1 MIKILYVD
9 DEPVLLDACRRFLE
23 RTGLF
28 LVETALSGEEALQK
42 VRTGAY
48 DAIISDYQMA
58 DIDGLAL
65 LKIIRDKIPDLP
77 FLIFTGKG
85 REEVAVEAFEHGVD
99 FYVQK
104 GGDPK
109 TQFAELAHK
118 VQKAVESHT
127 IKRELSATEEKFQ
140 NFVRNF
146 EGIAFQMKTDGT
158 CLFLE
163 GKIPDIIGY
172 THEDILSGAIPVI
185 SIIHPD
191 DETEFQKEVK
201 QLGIVPGFIIDSL
214 IRIVRKDRGIRW
226 LHAIIHNIC
235 DNTGTILYIQGA
247 LYDIT
252 ELKTAQDEIAKT
264 EAKWRSILTKAPAT
278 ISVLDRKGNV
288 LFLNK
293 SHPPK
298 KVSDMVGTTAHEF
311 LAPDQEQVLQS
322 VLDRAFSLGEVVRF
336 ESSVKL
342 GDTVTELLSHQVSR
356 ILWDGE
362 PAALVVS
369 MVTTERKWLEQ
380 NLRESEEIYR
390 AIVSAS
396 GDGIAILDK
405 SGLITFGSPKIYD
418 IFDIPREKMMTGVS
432 ALNFVDPA
440 FRRMATQR
448 ITKNFSGDSGPETY
462 EYLLRKDDG
471 TPFWGELIAS
481 PLLDDAGNVTG
492 LLVLIRDITKR
503 KNYEKA
509 IADSE
514 KKYRTIIENMQ
525 DMFYRTDLD
534 GNILMI
540 SPHGAKLAGYDSPD
554 EMIGLNTARDIYMD
568 PDERERFVALLEEKG
583 SVTNY
588 ITTLKTKNG
597 RPVVVSASSQFC
609 FDDSGKI
616 VGVEGI
622 LHDITDLK
630 RTEDRLRE
638 SESRFRAIF
647 ESAEDAIFIKD
658 AQSRYTLVNPTME
671 HLFSKTADQLLN
683 MTDTDLFGPGIA
695 PELRVEDQRV
705 LRGEV
710 IRQVNTLP
718 INGEKRKFHIVK
730 VPILDDSGIITG
742 ICGISREINGT
753 RVSE

>member
-28 LVETALSGEEALQK
+28 LVETALNGEEALQK
-42 VRTGAY
+42 IHTVPY

-58 DIDGLAL
+58 DIDGLTL
-65 LKIIRDKIPDLP
+65 LKIIRDEIPDLP

-85 REEVAVEAFEHGVD
+85 REEVVIEAFEHGVD

-127 IKRELSATEEKFQ
+127 IKRELSASEEKFQ

-163 GKIPDIIGY
+163 GKIPEITGY
-172 THEDILSGAIPVI
+172 TREDILSGAIPVI

-191 DETEFQKEVK
+191 DETEFQKGVK
-201 QLGIVPGFIIDSL
+201 QLGCVPGFILDSL
-214 IRIVRKDRGIRW
+214 IRILRKDRGIRW

-235 DNTGTILYIQGA
+235 DNNGTILYIQGA

-252 ELKTAQDEIAKT
+252 ELKTAQDETVKT
-264 EAKWRSILTKAPAT
+264 EAKWRSIITKAPAI
-278 ISVLDRKGNV
+278 ISVLDSKGSI

-293 SHPPK
+293 SHPPHNAT
-298 KVSDMVGTTAHEF
+298 DMVGTSAYEF

-322 VLDRAFSLGEVVRF
+322 ALDRAFSRGEVVRF

-342 GDTVTELLSHQVSR
+342 GDTLTESLSHQISR

-380 NLRESEEIYR
+380 NLRESEEHYR
-390 AIVSAS
+390 AILSAT
-396 GDGIAILDK
+396 GDGIVILDK
-405 SGLITFGSPKIYD
+405 SGKITFGSPRIYD
-418 IFDIPREKMMTGVS
+418 IFNIPREKKMIGVY
-432 ALNFVDPA
+432 ALDYVDPA
-440 FRRMATQR
+440 FRGMAEQS
-448 ITKNFSGDSGPETY
+448 ITRNFSGDSGPETY

-471 TPFWGELIAS
+471 TPFWGELISS
-481 PLLDDAGNVTG
+481 PLPDDAGNTTG
-492 LLVLIRDITKR
+492 LLVIIRDVTKR

-525 DMFYRTDLD
+525 DMYYRTDLD

-540 SPHGAKLAGYDSPD
+540 SPHGAKLAGYDSPE
-554 EMIGLNTARDIYMD
+554 EMIGLNAARDIYVD
-568 PDERERFVALLEEKG
+568 PADRERLVSLLKEKG

-588 ITTLKTKNG
+588 ITTLKTKDG
-597 RPVVVSASSQFC
+597 RPVVVSASSQFF
-609 FDDSGKI
+609 FDDSGNI
-616 VGVEGI
+616 AGVEGI

-630 RTEDRLRE
+630 DAEARLRE

-658 AQSRYTLVNPTME
+658 ARSRYTLVNPTME
-671 HLFSKTADQLLN
+671 RLFSKSANQILN
-683 MTDTDLFGPGIA
+683 MSDTDLFGPSVA
-695 PELRVEDQRV
+695 PELRAEDQRV

-710 IRQVNTLP
+710 IRQVKVLP
-718 INGEKRKFHIVK
+718 INGKKRTFHIVK
-730 VPILDDSGIITG
+730 VPVRDDSGTITG
-742 ICGISREINGT
+742 ICGISREISGT
-753 RVSE
+753 